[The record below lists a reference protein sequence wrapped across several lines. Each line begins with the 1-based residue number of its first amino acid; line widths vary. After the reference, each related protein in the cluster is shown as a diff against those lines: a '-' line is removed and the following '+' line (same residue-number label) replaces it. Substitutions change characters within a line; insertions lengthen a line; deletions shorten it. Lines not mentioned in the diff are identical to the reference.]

1 VTFYQIIDINSFTQ
15 DKVSVTFFTFTLS

>member
-15 DKVSVTFFTFTLS
+15 DRVSAHLLCLE